1 MYLKVTVTPGAKKE
15 RVEAKSESELS
26 IAVKEPALQNLA
38 NRRVVQLV
46 AERLSVPVRS
56 VRIVSGHRS
65 PRKVL
70 SIDT

>member
-1 MYLKVTVTPGAKKE
+1 MYVRVVVTPNAKKE
-15 RVEAKSESELS
+15 RIEERGKDELV

-46 AERLSVPVRS
+46 AERFNVSARAVC
-56 VRIVSGHRS
+56 IVSGHRS